1 MSHNEADA
9 RARSKHADEMALINS
24 AVQMVN
30 SQLVNSSILQQQQG
44 AGSHV
49 GNSLGLGSG
58 AGASGPTGFFDQY
71 TMPPPPPP
79 QVKNSNYANNNT
91 FGGYGNSAAAAAA
104 AAADRGYGGSNVY
117 APSTKLNPNAPHFN
131 SGGPADPFVR
141 APGGQGPIR
150 TSPTAQQ
157 GKFNNNFNSRHQ
169 YSSPMQQHQQ
179 PQQQQG
185 FNPIANLLSNTSIN
199 NLISGTG
206 LQQPQP
212 PLPQQQQPQ
221 ADDISGFAALGGLA
235 GGKSIQEISEFLSS
249 LGETPGGAGAAGSGF
264 GPSDLDVP
272 KSRPIGAERRIG
284 GGPGPVGMPPAPP
297 PPVAMPPK
305 RGGAVGGGNWGDMP
319 APGGA
324 GASAGPPAPPPPAA
338 AFYDSYGGYGGKHA
352 DSYDRHGVFGDGSN
366 AATASGGFIGVGGN
380 VQAAGSSS
388 KNDMSVGGP
397 SHGGGSGPP
406 TTYQSAGG
414 GGYDMPPGM
423 PSNPHGIINTG
434 WGNPPISAA
443 AAGPHGVIGKKMPP
457 FSQGQAGAGIPMRN
471 SKVII
476 LKRYVFIL

>member
-91 FGGYGNSAAAAAA
+91 FGGYGNSAAAAA
-104 AAADRGYGGSNVY
+104 DRGYGGSNVY

-179 PQQQQG
+179 PQQQQ
-185 FNPIANLLSNTSIN
+185 
-199 NLISGTG
+199 
-206 LQQPQP
+206 
-212 PLPQQQQPQ
+212 QQQQQ
-221 ADDISGFAALGGLA
+221 AMLPGKNLGLLYSLVSHHLIQSMASPLTHRDILCLQANSSWLA
-235 GGKSIQEISEFLSS
+235 S
-249 LGETPGGAGAAGSGF
+249 LLHHWAGCSLQ
-264 GPSDLDVP
+264 P
-272 KSRPIGAERRIG
+272 E
-284 GGPGPVGMPPAPP
+284 
-297 PPVAMPPK
+297 
-305 RGGAVGGGNWGDMP
+305 
-319 APGGA
+319 
-324 GASAGPPAPPPPAA
+324 
-338 AFYDSYGGYGGKHA
+338 
-352 DSYDRHGVFGDGSN
+352 
-366 AATASGGFIGVGGN
+366 
-380 VQAAGSSS
+380 
-388 KNDMSVGGP
+388 
-397 SHGGGSGPP
+397 
-406 TTYQSAGG
+406 
-414 GGYDMPPGM
+414 
-423 PSNPHGIINTG
+423 
-434 WGNPPISAA
+434 
-443 AAGPHGVIGKKMPP
+443 
-457 FSQGQAGAGIPMRN
+457 
-471 SKVII
+471 
-476 LKRYVFIL
+476 